1 MLKALEIVGFKSF
14 ADKTRFDFPPGI
26 TVIVGPNGSGKSNV
40 VDAIKWVLGEQ
51 SARSLRGKDMADVI
65 FKGSSTAGRKPLNT
79 AEATIIIDNSDGRFG
94 LDAPEVHVT
103 RRVYRSGEGEYLIN
117 GQACRLKDVKDL
129 FRGTGVG
136 ADAYSLIEQGKVDQL
151 LQASPRDRRAI
162 FEEAA
167 GVSRF
172 KAKKVEAL
180 RRLERVDQNLVRLGD
195 IVEEVEGRL
204 KSVRAQAAKAKRYR
218 EAATRLQELRTQ
230 VGLVDWRKLGEALS
244 ELEARLAGF
253 AKSQATTQARCEG
266 LEKQSREKDQLVEEL
281 VRHIQTEELRLSKA
295 REQIAAQEA
304 GAESDRARLAEL
316 ENALAQV
323 RSQLVGLVSR
333 AGQIRQTLIQVASDL
348 SEAREAEQR
357 QGGEVATWEAK
368 LASAAAELLSR
379 RQSSERNR
387 AEYVELMRQS
397 AALGQTLSAAE
408 SALEMAQQVEA
419 RCNQRIE
426 ELNAV
431 EAEEMKELSAAL
443 RAEESLATQ
452 VSAIVTKL
460 EETRRILGQ
469 RRDDAAQL
477 YADYTQ
483 LRGKHAAVSERRL
496 VLEELEKNL
505 EGLGAGVKEVL
516 AAARSEAASP
526 YHDVRGLMAELI
538 QVDVDLAP
546 LVDIALGEASQYVV
560 LRGPE
565 VIEKLKAGALL
576 TSGRVGFVYL
586 DALNALEEDGD
597 SLECEPGVVQRMD
610 RLVETTDE
618 DAALAWAYLGQT
630 WLVESLSVALRLK
643 ATRKGDFRCVTR
655 AGELVDARGS
665 VVVGPKNS
673 ALGLVSRRSELRELR
688 IQITQLGEEMEST
701 QRRIGALESEIG
713 AAELGAKTLSQE
725 VESAQADLGDKRL
738 LSRSLQERRKQTKM
752 TRVAVEQE
760 LTRAREQQATSQ
772 KSVEQ
777 SSTKLNETTKRLVE
791 LEALLRED
799 DLAIVDSE
807 QKRGVLSA
815 ELTKVQVEMAKSQQR
830 VSALESRRNQAEEDQ
845 REREAALRGA
855 EEEIVAISKRT
866 GELSSAI
873 LTATSQLALYYVSK
887 EEASGVIDALLAR
900 RAELLSQRSRIVDEL
915 TGVRKELK
923 YLDEQDR
930 DARLAASEVRNQR
943 DNLAQRMKEDYQLD
957 LAVISLE
964 ESSQPLDELA
974 TEQRASVEEE
984 IATLRKRISSLGA
997 VNVEALEELDALEQ
1011 RFTSLSTQHKD
1022 LTEAKEA
1029 LEQVIHRINQDSRRL
1044 FQETMEAIRT
1054 NFQQLYRRAFGGG
1067 KADIILEEGVDILEA
1082 GVEIVATPPGKPSF
1096 NNSLLSGGEKALTAV
1111 ALLLAIFQYRPS
1123 PFCVLDEVDA
1133 PFDEANVGRF
1143 IDVLRDFLG
1152 WTKFVIVTHSK
1163 KTMTA
1168 ATTLYGVTMQES
1180 GVSKRVSVRFE
1191 DVSENGQ
1198 IRAEA
1203 VERSATQEEAER
1215 QSA

>member
-1 MLKALEIVGFKSF
+1 MLKALELVGFKSF
-14 ADKTRFDFPPGI
+14 ADRTRFDFPPGI

-79 AEATIIIDNSDGRFG
+79 AEATIVIDNSDGRFG

-151 LQASPRDRRAI
+151 LQASPKDRRAI

-172 KAKKVEAL
+172 KAKKIEAL
-180 RRLERVDQNLVRLGD
+180 RRLERVDQNLIRLGD

-218 EAATRLQELRTQ
+218 EASTRLQELRTQ
-230 VGLVDWRKLGEALS
+230 VGLVDWRKLAETLA
-244 ELEARLAGF
+244 ELEERLAGF
-253 AKSQATTQARCEG
+253 AKAQTTTQARSDT

-281 VRHIQTEELRLSKA
+281 VSHIQAEEARLSRA
-295 REQIAAQEA
+295 REQIAASEA

-316 ENALAQV
+316 DSALGQV

-333 AGQIRQTLIQVASDL
+333 ATQIRQALLQLATDL
-348 SEAREAEQR
+348 NDARDAERR
-357 QGGEVATWEAK
+357 QGQEVDAWEAK
-368 LASAAAELLSR
+368 LHTAGTELLR
-379 RQSSERNR
+379 QRQSSERNR
-387 AEYVELMRQS
+387 TEYVDLMRQS
-397 AALGQTLSAAE
+397 AVLGQTLSAAE
-408 SALEMAQQVEA
+408 SALELAQQAEA
-419 RCNQRIE
+419 RCNQRISE
-426 ELNAV
+426 IDVV
-431 EAEEMKELSAAL
+431 EAEELRELQAAL
-443 RAEESLATQ
+443 RAEESLASQLSTI
-452 VSAIVTKL
+452 VSKL
-460 EETRRILGQ
+460 DETRKLLGK

-477 YADYTQ
+477 YADHSQ

-516 AAARSEAASP
+516 AAARSEHDSP

-538 QVDVDLAP
+538 QVDVELAP
-546 LVDIALGEASQYVV
+546 LVDIALGEAAQFVV
-560 LRGPE
+560 LE
-565 VIEKLKAGALL
+565 NKSVVEKLKSGSLL
-576 TSGRVGFVYL
+576 TSGRVGFICAEGL
-586 DALNALEEDGD
+586 ALKEEPIDLMG
-597 SLECEPGVVQRMD
+597 ERGVVQRMD
-610 RLVETTDE
+610 RLVETSGD
-618 DAALAWAYLGQT
+618 DAVLARAYLGST
-630 WLVESLSVALRLK
+630 WLVETLSDALRLK
-643 ATRKGDFRCVTR
+643 AQHAGDFRCVTR
-655 AGELVDARGS
+655 AGELVDARGAI
-665 VVVGPKNS
+665 VVGPKTS
-673 ALGLVSRRSELRELR
+673 AVGLVSRRSELRELR
-688 IQITQLGEEMEST
+688 TQITQLAEEMETT
-701 QRRIGALESEIG
+701 QRRITSLESEIG
-713 AAELGAKTLSQE
+713 EAEHGAKSLSAQ

-752 TRVAVEQE
+752 NRVAVEQE
-760 LTRAREQQATSQ
+760 LARAREQQTTSQ
-772 KSVEQ
+772 GTVEQ
-777 SSTKLNETTKRLVE
+777 SSTKLEETTKRLVE
-791 LEALLRED
+791 LENLLRED
-799 DLAIVDSE
+799 DLAIAASE
-807 QKRGVLSA
+807 SLRSELSA
-815 ELTKVQVEMAKSQQR
+815 ELTRLQVELAKSQQR
-830 VSALESRRNQAEEDQ
+830 VSSLEARRTQVQEDQ

-855 EEEIVAISKRT
+855 EEEITAISKRS
-866 GELSSAI
+866 GELSSNI
-873 LTATSQLALYYVSK
+873 LSATSQLALLYIAK
-887 EEASGVIDALLAR
+887 EEASTIIERLFR
-900 RAELLSQRSRIVDEL
+900 RREELLSERGRVVDEL

-923 YLDEQDR
+923 YLSDQDR
-930 DARLAASEVRNQR
+930 DARLAANEIRNQR
-943 DNLAQRMKEDYQLD
+943 DHLVQRMREDYQLD
-957 LAVISLE
+957 LEALSHEQQAAPLSELE
-964 ESSQPLDELA
+964 A
-974 TEQRASVEEE
+974 EQRASVEEE

-997 VNVEALEELDALEQ
+997 VNVEALEELDALEL

-1022 LTEAKEA
+1022 LTEAKQA
-1029 LEQVIHRINQDSRRL
+1029 LEQVINRINQDSRRL

-1191 DVSENGQ
+1191 DVSDNGQ

-1203 VERSATQEEAER
+1203 VARTAAEEAGR

>member
-1 MLKALEIVGFKSF
+1 MLKALEIAGFKSF
-14 ADKTRFDFPPGI
+14 ADRTRFDFPPGI

-51 SARSLRGKDMADVI
+51 SARSLRGKDMSDVI
-65 FKGSSTAGRKPLNT
+65 FKGSLTAGRKPLNT

-117 GQACRLKDVKDL
+117 GQASRLKDVKDL

-151 LQASPRDRRAI
+151 LQASPKDRRVI

-204 KSVRAQAAKAKRYR
+204 RSVRAQAAKAKRYR

-230 VGLVDWRKLGEALS
+230 VGLVDWRKIGASLT
-244 ELEARLAGF
+244 ELETRLAAF
-253 AKSQATTQARCEG
+253 AKAQSTTQTRCDS
-266 LEKQSREKDQLVEEL
+266 LEKQSQERDQLVEEL
-281 VRHIQTEELRLSKA
+281 VRQIQIEELKLSRA

-304 GAESDRARLAEL
+304 GAESDRTRLHEL
-316 ENALAQV
+316 DTALGQV
-323 RSQLVGLVSR
+323 RSQFIGHVTR
-333 AGQIRQTLIQVASDL
+333 AAQIRQTLQLVAADL
-348 SEAREAEQR
+348 GDARHAEQS
-357 QGGEVATWEAK
+357 QQAEVGTWETQ
-368 LASAAAELLSR
+368 LQTASAELLR
-379 RQSSERNR
+379 LRQSSDRNR

-397 AALGQTLSAAE
+397 AVLGQTLSGAE
-408 SALEMAQQVEA
+408 SALQLAQEA
-419 RCNQRIE
+419 ESRCNARIAE
-426 ELNAV
+426 IDVV
-431 EAEEMKELSAAL
+431 ESEEMRELQAAL
-443 RAEESLATQ
+443 RAEESLASQLSTI
-452 VSAIVTKL
+452 AAKL
-460 EETRRILGQ
+460 DETRRTLGK

-477 YADYTQ
+477 YADHSQ

-516 AAARSEAASP
+516 AAARSDQDSP

-538 QVDVDLAP
+538 QVDVELAP
-546 LVDIALGEASQYVV
+546 LVDIALGEAAQFVV
-560 LRGPE
+560 LRNAE
-565 VIEKLKAGALL
+565 VIEKLKAGSLL
-576 TSGRVGFVYL
+576 TSGRVGFVH
-586 DALNALEEDGD
+586 LETLKSNEDSPDLAG
-597 SLECEPGVVQRMD
+597 LPGVVGRMD
-610 RLVETTDE
+610 QLVETSPDE
-618 DAALAWAYLGQT
+618 TLLASAYLGRT
-630 WLVESLSVALRLK
+630 WLVDSLTDALTLK
-643 ATRKGDFRCVTR
+643 ATHAGDFRCVTR
-655 AGELVDARGS
+655 AGELVDARGA

-688 IQITQLGEEMEST
+688 TQIVQLAEEMEST
-701 QRRIGALESEIG
+701 QRRITALESEIG
-713 AAELGAKTLSQE
+713 DAEQTARALSSE
-725 VESAQADLGDKRL
+725 VEAAQADLGDKRL
-738 LSRSLQERRKQTKM
+738 LSRSLQERRRQTKM
-752 TRVAVEQE
+752 NRVAVEQE
-760 LTRAREQQATSQ
+760 LARSREQQESSQ
-772 KSVEQ
+772 KTVEQ
-777 SSTKLNETTKRLVE
+777 TATKLEEATGRIAE
-791 LEALLRED
+791 LESLLRED
-799 DLAIVDSE
+799 DAAITASE
-807 QKRGVLSA
+807 SHRGELSA
-815 ELTKVQVEMAKSQQR
+815 ELTRSQVELAKSQQR
-830 VSALESRRNQAEEDQ
+830 VAGLESRRDQAQIDQ

-855 EEEIVAISKRT
+855 EEEITAISKRAS
-866 GELSSAI
+866 ELSSSI
-873 LTATSQLALYYVSK
+873 LGATSQIALLYVAK
-887 EEASGVIDALLAR
+887 EEAALVIEELLHR
-900 RAELLSQRSRIVDEL
+900 RAELLSQRARVVDEL

-923 YLDEQDR
+923 YLADQDR
-930 DARLAASEVRNQR
+930 DARLAANELKSQR
-943 DNLAQRMKEDYQLD
+943 DNLAQRMKDDYQLD
-957 LAVISLE
+957 LAAIALE
-964 ESSQPLDELA
+964 ESTQAQSELEA
-974 TEQRASVEEE
+974 EQRASVEEE
-984 IATLRKRISSLGA
+984 IGVLRKRISSLGA

-1022 LTEAKEA
+1022 LSDAKLA
-1029 LEQVIHRINQDSRRL
+1029 LEQVIQRINQDSRRL

-1143 IDVLRDFLG
+1143 VDVLRDFLG

-1191 DVSENGQ
+1191 DVSDNGQ

-1203 VERSATQEEAER
+1203 VERSAKEEAER

>member
-14 ADKTRFDFPPGI
+14 ADRTRFDFPPGI

-51 SARSLRGKDMADVI
+51 SARSLRGKDMSDVI

-79 AEATIIIDNSDGRFG
+79 AEATIVIDNSDGRFG

-151 LQASPRDRRAI
+151 LQASPKERRAI

-172 KAKKVEAL
+172 KAKKIEAL
-180 RRLERVDQNLVRLGD
+180 RRLERVDQNLIRLGD

-230 VGLVDWRKLGEALS
+230 VGLVDWRKLGDSLT

-253 AKSQATTQARCEG
+253 AKAQVSTQSRCDT
-266 LEKQSREKDQLVEEL
+266 LEKQSRERDQLVEEL
-281 VRHIQTEELRLSKA
+281 VRQIQVEEARLSKA

-316 ENALAQV
+316 ESALGQV
-323 RSQLVGLVSR
+323 RGQLVGLVSR
-333 AGQIRQTLIQVASDL
+333 AGQIRQTLLQVAADL
-348 SEAREAEQR
+348 VEAREAEQA
-357 QGGEVATWEAK
+357 QGNEVSSRETM
-368 LASAAAELLSR
+368 LQVAAAELLT
-379 RQSSERNR
+379 QKQTSERNR
-387 AEYVELMRQS
+387 AEYVDLMRQS
-397 AALGQTLSAAE
+397 AVLGQTLSAAE
-408 SALEMAQQVEA
+408 SALELAQQAEA
-419 RCNQRIE
+419 RCNQRIAE
-426 ELNAV
+426 IDLV
-431 EAEEMKELSAAL
+431 EAEELRELQAAL
-443 RAEESLATQ
+443 RAEESLASQLST
-452 VSAIVTKL
+452 VAAKL
-460 EETRRILGQ
+460 DETRKILGK
-469 RRDDAAQL
+469 RREDAAQL
-477 YADYTQ
+477 YADHSM

-516 AAARSEAASP
+516 AAARSDQDSP
-526 YHDVRGLMAELI
+526 FHNVRGLMAELI
-538 QVDVDLAP
+538 QVDVDIAP
-546 LVDIALGEASQYVV
+546 LVDIALGEAAQYVV
-560 LRGPE
+560 LQSTD
-565 VIEKLKAGALL
+565 VIEKLKAGSLL
-576 TSGRVGFVYL
+576 TSGRVGFVHL
-586 DALNALEEDGD
+586 DGLTLDEELPDLSG
-597 SLECEPGVVQRMD
+597 ETGVVERMD
-610 RLVETTDE
+610 RLVETSE
-618 DAALAWAYLGQT
+618 EEAPLARAYLGRT
-630 WLVESLSVALRLK
+630 WLVESLADALRVK
-643 ATRKGDFRCVTR
+643 GARAGDFRCVTR
-655 AGELVDARGS
+655 AGELVDSRGAI
-665 VVVGPKNS
+665 VVGPKTS
-673 ALGLVSRRSELRELR
+673 AVGLVSRRSELRELR
-688 IQITQLGEEMEST
+688 IQIVQLAEEMEST
-701 QRRIGALESEIG
+701 HRRIAALESEIG
-713 AAELGAKTLSQE
+713 EAELGARTLSAE
-725 VESAQADLGDKRL
+725 VETAQADLGDKRL

-752 TRVAVEQE
+752 NRVAVEQE
-760 LTRAREQQATSQ
+760 LGRSREQQETSQ
-772 KSVEQ
+772 KTVEQ
-777 SSTKLNETTKRLVE
+777 SSHKLQETTSRLVV
-791 LEALLRED
+791 LEQHLRDD
-799 DLAIVDSE
+799 DLAIAASE
-807 QKRGVLSA
+807 TKRSELSA
-815 ELTKVQVEMAKSQQR
+815 ELTRMQVELAKSQQR
-830 VSALESRRNQAEEDQ
+830 VGTLESRRTQAQEEQ
-845 REREAALRGA
+845 LEREATLRAA
-855 EEEIVAISKRT
+855 EEEITAILRRCV
-866 GELSSAI
+866 ELSSSV
-873 LTATSQLALYYVSK
+873 LSATSQLALLYVSK
-887 EEASGVIDALLAR
+887 EEATLVIEELFAQR
-900 RAELLSQRSRIVDEL
+900 NELLSQRGRIVDEL
-915 TGVRKELK
+915 TGVRKELR
-923 YLDEQDR
+923 YLGEQDR
-930 DARLAASEVRNQR
+930 DARLAANEVRNQR
-943 DNLAQRMKEDYQLD
+943 EHLAQRMREDYQLD
-957 LAVISLE
+957 LEALTHDEANQEISELE
-964 ESSQPLDELA
+964 A
-974 TEQRASVEEE
+974 EQRASVEEE
-984 IATLRKRISSLGA
+984 IGVLRKRINSLGA

-1022 LTEAKEA
+1022 LTEGKQA
-1029 LEQVIHRINQDSRRL
+1029 LEQVIQRINQDSRRL
-1044 FQETMEAIRT
+1044 FAETMEAIRT

-1203 VERSATQEEAER
+1203 VERSAKEEAER